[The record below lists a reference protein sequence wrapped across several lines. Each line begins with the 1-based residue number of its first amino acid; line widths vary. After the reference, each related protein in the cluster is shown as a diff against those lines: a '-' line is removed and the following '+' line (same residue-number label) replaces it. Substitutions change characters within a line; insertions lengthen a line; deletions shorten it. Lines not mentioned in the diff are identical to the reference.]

1 MKPLLL
7 CPACHHPFG
16 GSHRFCTCCGARLD
30 PLAAL
35 ERSIRGIGHPEFPF
49 LDPVYSPGSR
59 IPCRDFSGFMA
70 ECLQANDSQT
80 VARLFR
86 YLIAGNPGVGVS
98 DDWGADWVQEVNALP
113 LSQYV
118 QTGNPIV
125 IHEIK
130 ALLVLAGLGGGPRK
144 FHITDGIPAHLA
156 RALSCHHLTWL
167 PAMAELHER
176 VNQFIRHMRREAP
189 FWKEFPLIKAGRLL
203 NFPLPESALRT
214 LLENFSPSVRALAL
228 YFADDFRWSIPKSI
242 SYGDRR
248 FGIHPEEA
256 AAEIENTDL
265 CEHADAPPGILLKAW
280 EKDRFLQHCNNLG
293 IEIKSSWSKSRLLEE
308 LLQRNPELIER
319 SVRRESAV
327 RLNPKYA
334 EDMKRIKDHASFLE
348 DHIKALIFL

>member
-16 GSHRFCTCCGARLD
+16 VSHRFCIRCGARLD

-35 ERSIRGIGHPEFPF
+35 ERSIQGIDHPEFPF

-130 ALLVLAGLGGGPRK
+130 ALLILAGLGGGPRQ

-189 FWKEFPLIKAGRLL
+189 FWKEFPLIKTDRLL

-214 LLENFSPSVRALAL
+214 LLETSRLPSVPLR
-228 YFADDFRWSIPKSI
+228 FI
-242 SYGDRR
+242 SLMTSAGPSPRVSLTGTGGSASTRR
-248 FGIHPEEA
+248 KRP
-256 AAEIENTDL
+256 
-265 CEHADAPPGILLKAW
+265 
-280 EKDRFLQHCNNLG
+280 R
-293 IEIKSSWSKSRLLEE
+293 KSRI
-308 LLQRNPELIER
+308 PIC
-319 SVRRESAV
+319 
-327 RLNPKYA
+327 
-334 EDMKRIKDHASFLE
+334 ASMQTPRP
-348 DHIKALIFL
+348 ATC